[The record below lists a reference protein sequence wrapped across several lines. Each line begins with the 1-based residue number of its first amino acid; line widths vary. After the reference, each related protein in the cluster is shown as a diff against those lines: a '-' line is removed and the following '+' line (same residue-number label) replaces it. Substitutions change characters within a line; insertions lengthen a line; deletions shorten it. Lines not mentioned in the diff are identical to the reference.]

1 MKSGRAAAD
10 AAEQKHSVDLP
21 PPLWFNVDMQKI
33 FVPYSNDFG
42 IDYDTVDCEN
52 PHRVVEIWLKI
63 KEIAEFAEPE
73 LCPVPDLLLCHSRRI
88 VDMVR
93 VDDEVFSVAQ
103 RAAGGAVMAA
113 RTALSGRPAFALIRP
128 PGHHAGRDFN
138 GGFCFFNNMA
148 IALRKLLEEGLIRNA
163 LIVDIDLHYGNGTED
178 IVGKDERF
186 AFRNISAVTREQF
199 IEDVKDA
206 LRDAASF
213 DIVGCSAG
221 FDTYIKDWGA
231 TLLMDDYRTI
241 GRMLASSNPRFFS
254 ILEGGY
260 YVEDLGRNVLSYLN
274 GVQEACL

>member
-1 MKSGRAAAD
+1 
-10 AAEQKHSVDLP
+10 
-21 PPLWFNVDMQKI
+21 MQKI
-33 FVPYSNDFG
+33 IVPYSNDFG
-42 IDYDTVDCEN
+42 IDYDTVDCES

-63 KEIAEFAEPE
+63 RDIAEFVEPE
-73 LCPVPDLLLCHSRRI
+73 PCAVADLLLCHTRRI
-88 VDMVR
+88 VDMVKA
-93 VDDEVFSVAQ
+93 DDEVFSVAL
-103 RAAGGAVMAA
+103 RAAGGAIMAA
-113 RTALSGRPAFALIRP
+113 GAALSGSPAFALIRP

-163 LIVDIDLHYGNGTED
+163 LIVDIDLHYGNGTFD
-178 IVGKDERF
+178 IVKDDERF

-199 IEDVKDA
+199 MEDA
-206 LRDAASF
+206 RTAIRDAASF

-231 TLLMDDYRTI
+231 TLLMDDYRRI
-241 GRMLASSNPRFFS
+241 GNLLASSNPRFFS

-260 YVEDLGRNVLSYLN
+260 YVEDLGLNVLSYLK